1 MIRGVSRSEYLLES
15 TENQMK
21 QLIIKAKLEIETF
34 HGAIEMRK
42 YGNNKKIRIRNI
54 IV

>member
-1 MIRGVSRSEYLLES
+1 MIRGVSRSECLLDS
-15 TENQMK
+15 TENQME

-42 YGNNKKIRIRNI
+42 YGNNKKFRIRNI
-54 IV
+54 VV